1 MSIIKGVLK
10 NYHLIVMLK
19 KYYLIVVWKSSKVIH
34 MSSFLKIE
42 NHGREKLSKK
52 RKSAAVQNRALVAV
66 PALAR

>member
-34 MSSFLKIE
+34 ISNFLKIE
-42 NHGREKLSKK
+42 NRGREKLSQKK
-52 RKSAAVQNRALVAV
+52 KKNQPLSEIER
-66 PALAR
+66 